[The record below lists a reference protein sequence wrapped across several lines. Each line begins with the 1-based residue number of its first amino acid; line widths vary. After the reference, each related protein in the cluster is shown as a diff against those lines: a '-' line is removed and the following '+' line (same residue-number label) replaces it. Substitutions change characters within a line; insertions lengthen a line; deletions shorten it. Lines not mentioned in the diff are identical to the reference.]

1 MNQQQ
6 QGLEALQDIKRM
18 MERSS
23 RFISLSGWSGIAAGL
38 CALVGAWLAV
48 GRLARYKHARYY
60 GFGSGAW
67 SERGSYRDPLSA
79 LSIELLLIAAI
90 VFVAAVTLATLFTY
104 IRSRKTGIPMWGN
117 TARRLLWNTV
127 VPLLVGGIVVLN
139 MLQMGYYLHI
149 APLCLVF
156 YGLALLNGSK
166 YTLGEVK
173 YLGYCQIILG
183 LINLWYPGYGL
194 VFWAI
199 GFGVLHIV
207 YGVVMWWKYERNEG
221 NPRVETY
228 KVSNSD

>member
-1 MNQQQ
+1 
-6 QGLEALQDIKRM
+6 M

-48 GRLARYKHARYY
+48 GRLAHYRRVGFYDTPAGIWQRGEAHGIYY
-60 GFGSGAW
+60 HH
-67 SERGSYRDPLSA
+67 DLITPLA
-79 LSIELLLIAAI
+79 LDLLYIAI
-90 VFVAAVTLATLFTY
+90 GVFIAAVTLATLFTY

-117 TARRLLWNTV
+117 TARRLLWNTM
-127 VPLLVGGIVVLN
+127 VPLLTGGIVVLN

-194 VFWAI
+194 AFWAI

-207 YGVVMWWKYERNEG
+207 YGVVMWWKYERKE
-221 NPRVETY
+221 PQATSH
-228 KVSNSD
+228 KLQD